1 MKRIKKYYKENNY
14 IHYSNCHEDIGL
26 VLSYFKDSYKEV
38 LSVASGL
45 DNSLS
50 FLVYDNIKVHSF
62 DNNPTQIYL
71 GKLKLAAIKYLDYNS
86 CLILMG
92 IKAGDRISIFNSLM
106 PYLDNES
113 YNYFND
119 RIFLIEKG
127 LSHIGR
133 FEYYFQIFKN
143 KIFPLTTSKKNI
155 EKFST
160 IDTIEDQ
167 RAFYNKKINTKRFK
181 LMFKVFFSEFIMS
194 KTGRDKSFFKY
205 NEDKLSKALKKRV
218 DSGFNN
224 ILNKENPYLTY
235 VLRNNFDTV
244 PFYLKEEN
252 FNKIKKNIDNIK
264 IELKSFDSMLNQK
277 YDFMNLS
284 DIFEYMNNELMDNYG
299 RKIEECLNDNGR
311 CVFFNMMNKRE
322 INLKRINDASDLIR
336 NKAFYY
342 MDFLVYEK

>member
-14 IHYSNCHEDIGL
+14 IHYSNCHEDIDL
-26 VLSYFKDSYKEV
+26 ILSYFSDTYKEV

-50 FLVYDNIKVHSF
+50 FLIYDNIKVHSF
-62 DNNPTQIYL
+62 DSNPTQIYL
-71 GKLKLAAIKYLDYNS
+71 GNLKIAAIKNLDYNQY
-86 CLILMG
+86 LILMG
-92 IKAGDRISIFNSLM
+92 IKDGNRILIFNSLM

-113 YNYFND
+113 YNYFNNHL
-119 RIFLIEKG
+119 FLIEKG

-133 FEYYFQIFKN
+133 FEYYFQLFRN
-143 KIFPLTTSKKNI
+143 DIFPLTTSKKNI
-155 EKFST
+155 DKFSSLN
-160 IDTIEDQ
+160 TIEEQ
-167 RAFYNKKINTKRFK
+167 RTFYNNKINTKRFK
-181 LMFKVFFSEFIMS
+181 LMFKVFFSEFVMS

-218 DSGFNN
+218 DIGFNN
-224 ILNKENPYLTY
+224 NLNKDNPYLTY

-252 FNKIKKNIDNIK
+252 FNKIKKNINNITL
-264 IELKSFDSMLNQK
+264 ELKSFDSMLNQK

-284 DIFEYMNNELMDNYG
+284 DIFEYMNNQVMDNYG
-299 RKIEECLNDNGR
+299 RKIEECLNENGR
-311 CVFFNMMNKRE
+311 CTFFNMMNKRE
-322 INLKRINDASDLIR
+322 INLKRINDKSDLIH